1 MLVAEC
7 PRHGAGCGGRTVF
20 VYVHTYV
27 YTLGWG
33 MSSNIIQNLKNI
45 PW

>member
-1 MLVAEC
+1 MLDAEC
-7 PRHGAGCGGRTVF
+7 PRHRVGSSGGAVF
-20 VYVHTYV
+20 VYVDTCV

-33 MSSNIIQNLKNI
+33 MSSNVIQNLKNI